1 MGGSTYLISGGRNV
15 GWTRGVSTQLFIDG
29 RDSLR
34 VKREVAC
41 VWLMMQ
47 LLVMS

>member
-1 MGGSTYLISGGRNV
+1 MWDELVVFRSSSSLMGV
-15 GWTRGVSTQLFIDG
+15 
-29 RDSLR
+29 DSLR